1 MQLIAQQGNAW
12 GVYDNRGWGHVVP
25 EPAAYGAVLVAIVL
39 VFWLRRR
46 FSK

>member
-1 MQLIAQQGNAW
+1 MIIAQEGNAW
-12 GVYDNRGWGHVVP
+12 GHYKDRGWGDVVP
-25 EPAAYGAVLVAIVL
+25 EPAAYGAVLIVLVL